1 MNDYISHL
9 SLCAGIGGVD
19 LGLRRVVRNLSTVAM
34 VEREAFCAAN
44 LVQKME
50 EGELDPCPVYT
61 DLLRFPWERFRGRVD
76 IVSGGI
82 PCQPF
87 SVAGSRKA
95 TEDERHLWPHIKSG
109 MSVLGNRVC
118 FFENVDGI
126 ASAKS
131 PGYHSVLHHVLSDL
145 EEMGFRATAGQFSAE
160 EVGAP
165 HLRKR
170 WFILGVGNSEHNGL
184 LASTE
189 RGVTQKASGNNQEGQ
204 KSSVQSKGASQSLS
218 RQDLRGSQ
226 SVAHSDSDPCD
237 PRKSRRTCGEV
248 SEEGSG
254 LRRGQSQGQA
264 GEEPGSCGELAHSDH
279 GREQLSSEQ
288 GSGQLPVGEMPWG
301 DGEEWPAGFG
311 EQQHDW
317 EYPRTLESGLG
328 RPAHGF
334 PGEVDCPKRG
344 GHLDRVDRLRALG
357 NAVVPAVAAKAFS
370 TLWWRLHE

>member
-76 IVSGGI
+76 IVSGGF

-145 EEMGFRATAGQFSAE
+145 EEMGFRATAGQFSAK

-170 WFILGVGNSEHNGL
+170 WFILGV
-184 LASTE
+184 
-189 RGVTQKASGNNQEGQ
+189 
-204 KSSVQSKGASQSLS
+204 
-218 RQDLRGSQ
+218 
-226 SVAHSDSDPCD
+226 AHPDSDPRD
-237 PRKSRRTCGEV
+237 QRQSRRTCGEV

-288 GSGQLPVGEMPWG
+288 GSGQLPVGEMPWS

-328 RPAHGF
+328 RPAHGV

>member
-76 IVSGGI
+76 IVSGGF

-145 EEMGFRATAGQFSAE
+145 EGMGFRATAGQFSAK

-170 WFILGVGNSEHNGL
+170 WFILGV
-184 LASTE
+184 
-189 RGVTQKASGNNQEGQ
+189 
-204 KSSVQSKGASQSLS
+204 
-218 RQDLRGSQ
+218 
-226 SVAHSDSDPCD
+226 AHPDSDSRD

-279 GREQLSSEQ
+279 SGCCKQWRPGAEEAKYVATEC
-288 GSGQLPVGEMPWG
+288 GSY
-301 DGEEWPAGFG
+301 PAPPGP
-311 EQQHDW
+311 QQFDW
-317 EYPRTLESGLG
+317 EPRRTIE
-328 RPAHGF
+328 
-334 PGEVDCPKRG
+334 PKLG
-344 GHLDRVDRLRALG
+344 GHSDGVPNRVDRLRALG